1 MIVLDLRV
9 VGEFRA
15 LLLKSDLEIDLMSEL
30 ERGYFVMNLDEIDD
44 QQLSQ

>member
-15 LLLKSDLEIDLMSEL
+15 LELKSDLEIDLMSEL